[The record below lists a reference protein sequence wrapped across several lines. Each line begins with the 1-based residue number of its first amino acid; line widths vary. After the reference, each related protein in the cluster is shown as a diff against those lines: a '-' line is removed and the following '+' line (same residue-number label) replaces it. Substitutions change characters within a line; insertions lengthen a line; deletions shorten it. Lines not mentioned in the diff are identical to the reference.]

1 MKNPMKRPLNDIIFF
16 CGFETETTIKT
27 PERTTYTLVDIPSN
41 TKIKLILWQPED
53 FPDEEYA
60 LSVEHNGLEN
70 LSKTGVNRWNR
81 VWEKLNKIPN
91 LTVSIEDLREPIFTE
106 EQEKKLDELCK
117 EYGVEDDEQ

>member
-27 PERTTYTLVDIPSN
+27 PERTTYTLVDIPSD

-53 FPDEEYA
+53 FPDEEYT

-70 LSKTGVNRWNR
+70 LSKTGVKRWER
-81 VWEKLNKIPN
+81 VWTKLNNIPN
-91 LTVSIEDLREPIFTE
+91 LTVSIEDLREPIFNE
-106 EQEKKLDELCK
+106 EQEKKLDELFN
-117 EYGVEDDEQ
+117 EYDIKDDEQ

>member
-1 MKNPMKRPLNDIIFF
+1 MSKNPMKRPLNDIIFF

-27 PERTTYTLVDIPSN
+27 PEKTTYTLVDIPSD

-53 FPDEEYA
+53 FAVDEYA

-70 LSKTGVNRWNR
+70 LSKTGVKRWER
-81 VWEKLNKIPN
+81 VWTKLNNIPN

-117 EYGVEDDEQ
+117 EYGVEDE